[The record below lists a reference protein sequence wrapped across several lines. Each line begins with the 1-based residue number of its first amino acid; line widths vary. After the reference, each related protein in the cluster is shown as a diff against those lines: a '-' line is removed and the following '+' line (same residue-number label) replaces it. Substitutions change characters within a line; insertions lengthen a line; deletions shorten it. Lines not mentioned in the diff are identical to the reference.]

1 MYDEHQKQTKQSLQV
16 KFGQYLGKFKNKF
29 TLPEYKFLRDMCLGV
44 LKSQSVICLRAACML
59 GESISVK
66 KVCERFT
73 RHLNKPGMKTKLQ
86 SLIIQE
92 QCRGFDHDT
101 AIIVD
106 DSDIV
111 KSKATTMEGL
121 KKVRDGSTGRNDQLG
136 YDVLNIVAY
145 QDSKE
150 GYEIKP
156 LSSDI
161 FAENLELDTLY
172 QITEDRLIDISL
184 ATGNKGVYVFDRGYD
199 KRYLFSFLKQNSLNY
214 IIRAIGS
221 RGLITGGVEKPFL
234 EVAKSVKLDQEYNL
248 KKDGQCLKCGI
259 KRVSIR
265 LNPHPVKHPETV
277 DTWLIVAR
285 YSTSKTENGGFLYL
299 FCDFPGQPDLTLQEI
314 VIKALKMYRMRWKI
328 EEVHRHLKQAYGW
341 EKIQLTSYTR
351 INNMNQVLLLA
362 MCYLYSLK
370 RFAYIYLQAFPS
382 IMKYKNRDW
391 KKIYDFVYYRL
402 SMLIQSCFSSISTRN
417 INPYKG
423 KWHEANQLIIPCLKN
438 GGR

>member
-1 MYDEHQKQTKQSLQV
+1 
-16 KFGQYLGKFKNKF
+16 
-29 TLPEYKFLRDMCLGV
+29 
-44 LKSQSVICLRAACML
+44 
-59 GESISVK
+59 
-66 KVCERFT
+66 
-73 RHLNKPGMKTKLQ
+73 MKTKLQ
-86 SLIIQE
+86 SRIIQV
-92 QCRGFDHDT
+92 QCCGFDNDT

-121 KKVRDGSTGRNDQLG
+121 KKVRDGSTGRVDQLG

-156 LSSDI
+156 LSSDT

-172 QITEDRLIDISL
+172 QITEDRLIDISI
-184 ATGNKGVYVFDRGYD
+184 ASGNKGVYVFDRGYD
-199 KRYLFSFLKQNSLNY
+199 KRYLFSFLEQNSCNY

-234 EVAKSVKLDQEYNL
+234 EVAKSVKLDQEYRL

-265 LNPHPVKHPETV
+265 INPNPVKHPETV

-285 YSTSKTENGGFLYL
+285 YSTSKTEKGGFLYL
-299 FCDFPGQPDLTLQEI
+299 FCDFPGQPDLSLQEI

-328 EEVHRHLKQAYGW
+328 EEVHRHLKQSYEW

-351 INNMNQVLLLA
+351 ICNMNQVLLLA

-370 RFAYIYLQAFPS
+370 RFAYIYLQAFPA
-382 IMKYKNRDW
+382 IMKYKNTHW

-402 SMLIQSCFSSISTRN
+402 SMLLEHCFSSVTRFN

-423 KWHEANQLIIPCLKN
+423 KWHDANQLIIPCLKN
-438 GGR
+438 GGM